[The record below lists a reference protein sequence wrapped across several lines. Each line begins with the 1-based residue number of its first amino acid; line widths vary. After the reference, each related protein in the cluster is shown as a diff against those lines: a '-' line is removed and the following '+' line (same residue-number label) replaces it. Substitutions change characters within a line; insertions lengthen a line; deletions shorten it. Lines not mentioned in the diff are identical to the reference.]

1 MEILLFICIIIAL
14 FSTLYWIDLLV
25 ISVTNEIITQYS
37 KGVEERKMEE
47 KRAIVRLSALGISS
61 LFWAIVI
68 ILFRFI

>member
-1 MEILLFICIIIAL
+1 MEIILFICILIAL

-37 KGVEERKMEE
+37 KGVEERKMEQ

-61 LFWAIVI
+61 LFWTIVI